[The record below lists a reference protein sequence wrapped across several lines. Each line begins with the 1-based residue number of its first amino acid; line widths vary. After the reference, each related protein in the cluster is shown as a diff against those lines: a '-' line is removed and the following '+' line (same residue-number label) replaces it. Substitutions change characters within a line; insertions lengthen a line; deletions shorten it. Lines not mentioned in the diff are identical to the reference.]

1 MTELAKLRKRIHK
14 FKIAKHFSVS
24 KTHFILQANA
34 TEPHF
39 YGEVVKDLDN
49 GDVRA
54 RWDIDQTNSVVMQD
68 DLKWKPTC
76 QET

>member
-14 FKIAKHFSVS
+14 FKIGKHFSVS

-34 TEPHF
+34 TEPRF

-54 RWDIDQTNSVVMQD
+54 R
-68 DLKWKPTC
+68 
-76 QET
+76 